1 MKTIK
6 NIDITNKKV
15 IIRCDFNV
23 PIKNGII
30 LDDSRIKKSIKTIN
44 YALKYSSNVIILSH
58 LGRIKTKEDID
69 NNSLKIVC
77 DRLSELLNEKVI
89 FCKYNEDVQKVIND
103 NKIVMMENTRVF
115 DVDNNKES
123 NNDEQL
129 SKYFASFGDI
139 FIFDAFGVSHRN
151 ASSTVGISKYLPS
164 AFGFLMEEEINKLS
178 YLFDPEKPFS
188 IILGGSKVKDKIGII
203 SSLIDKCDNMIIVGA
218 MANTFLKS
226 LELDVGKSIIDT
238 DSLDYCKDLLDKY
251 SDKIILPKDVYTSN
265 SIDSNNKK
273 LVDIDNIKDMCLDI
287 GPKTI
292 ENIISNIKDSKTIFI
307 NGTPGVYENDTFSYG
322 TRELFEY
329 LSNMNSK
336 VVVGGGD
343 SASAA
348 LTYSKEENY
357 YHVSTGGGA
366 SLKFIEEKTLE
377 IFKYIGD

>member
-139 FIFDAFGVSHRN
+139 FIFDAFGISHRN

-226 LELDVGKSIIDT
+226 LELDVGKSIIDI

-292 ENIISNIKDSKTIFI
+292 ENIITNIKDSKTIFI